1 MATTNITLK
10 VITEVKP
17 NAETFKVFGFH
28 SQDSLLVKYP
38 RIFRAKILDE
48 PIIVDNVSGKEGELF
63 ISSEI
68 KDSALL
74 KDGNLILDIPGAF
87 RYSLG
92 GEDDAYLLY
101 NDSQIYY
108 SADYSS
114 DYSHIKEEQLKNILQ
129 NLGDVLSIHLEPK
142 MKGKIRIENFRDSIT
157 GETNDRTLRK
167 EFRVSQDGLF
177 WSNWAMLTD
186 DNLYAEEYIVD
197 NSLFIELRY
206 TRTGTDDTGTIIFN
220 NIDFNGTCAALTF
233 EAPTLF
239 SSILNRA
246 LGTNELSSLEINIFK
261 KLYYRGILPNYIER
275 ADDDDYKE
283 DKDFVDLFFSIARF
297 FSLFIIFFRRWEK
310 FKDDED
316 LLREQVRGYGIY
328 FNEGK
333 ITLEELQYLARN
345 LFSQAQQRG
354 TQMIFTR
361 RGDIL
366 SNRTE
371 APIDGEF
378 IRLTQ
383 NRSCDELLYENVP
396 KWKMGWCMNQSSPM
410 YKGTSRSFNLNKT
423 RENSE
428 DFQSLSNF
436 VLSKSG
442 SGDYSLE
449 SSGNKRVLKLNFG
462 SGNGRAG
469 LGRASNEDISNNL
482 YTADSQ
488 MDYEITF
495 AFKLNNA
502 SSDIKVEFGV
512 EGFDINK
519 NYLNDSFITP
529 NGFTITNEFLNQATD
544 VWQSGK
550 WYFVRGIIH
559 AYGSSNVE
567 QETTNL
573 GFGTNLYFNNPFLK
587 YILPKIQVSSNTA
600 TSVEIWDYKIRPLVR
615 GKNIIPLKDGKLDAK
630 SLGFIQASDFFHTY
644 FRNNNKTQSQQDIT
658 DIIEK
663 YLYPFNKTDLF
674 TITGNN

>member
-1 MATTNITLK
+1 MDNILNN
-10 VITEVKP
+10 I
-17 NAETFKVFGFH
+17 G
-28 SQDSLLVKYP
+28 DILLVTLAPKIMGKV
-38 RIFRAKILDE
+38 RITNF
-48 PIIVDNVSGKEGELF
+48 VDSIEGET
-63 ISSEI
+63 EQ
-68 KDSALL
+68 
-74 KDGNLILDIPGAF
+74 
-87 RYSLG
+87 RSL
-92 GEDDAYLLY
+92 
-101 NDSQIYY
+101 S
-108 SADYSS
+108 
-114 DYSHIKEEQLKNILQ
+114 
-129 NLGDVLSIHLEPK
+129 
-142 MKGKIRIENFRDSIT
+142 R
-157 GETNDRTLRK
+157 
-167 EFRVSQDGLF
+167 EFRISQDGVF
-177 WSNWAMLTD
+177 WTD
-186 DNLYAEEYIVD
+186 WKPLNNENLSSDEFVTY
-197 NSLFIELRY
+197 NSLYIEVRY
-206 TRTGTDDTGTIIFN
+206 TRTGTDTTGVIKFVDIT
-220 NIDFNGTCAALTF
+220 FNGVREEIQF
-233 EAPTLF
+233 VAPTLM

-275 ADDDDYKE
+275 ADNDDYKE
-283 DKDFVDLFFSIARF
+283 DKDFVDLFFSVARF
-297 FSLFIIFFRRWEK
+297 FALFIIFFRRWER

-333 ITLEELQYLARN
+333 ITLEELQYLTRN

-361 RGDIL
+361 KGDVL
-366 SNRTE
+366 SNGTE

-462 SGNGRAG
+462 SGSGRAG

-495 AFKLNNA
+495 AFNLNNA
-502 SSDIKVEFGV
+502 SSGIKVEFGV

-573 GFGTNLYFNNPFLK
+573 GFGANLYFNNPFLK

-630 SLGFIQASDFFHTY
+630 SLGFIQAPDFFHTY

-663 YLYPFNKTDLF
+663 YLYPFDKTDLF

>member
-1 MATTNITLK
+1 M
-10 VITEVKP
+10 
-17 NAETFKVFGFH
+17 
-28 SQDSLLVKYP
+28 D
-38 RIFRAKILDE
+38 
-48 PIIVDNVSGKEGELF
+48 
-63 ISSEI
+63 
-68 KDSALL
+68 
-74 KDGNLILDIPGAF
+74 
-87 RYSLG
+87 
-92 GEDDAYLLY
+92 
-101 NDSQIYY
+101 
-108 SADYSS
+108 
-114 DYSHIKEEQLKNILQ
+114 NIL
-129 NLGDVLSIHLEPK
+129 NNIGDVLLVTLAPK
-142 MKGKIRIENFRDSIT
+142 IMGKVRITNFVDSIE
-157 GETNDRTLRK
+157 GETEQRSLSR
-167 EFRVSQDGLF
+167 EFRISQDGVF
-177 WSNWAMLTD
+177 WTD
-186 DNLYAEEYIVD
+186 WEPLNNENLSSDEFVTD
-197 NSLFIELRY
+197 NSLYIEVRY
-206 TRTGTDDTGTIIFN
+206 TRTGTDASGVIKFVDIT
-220 NIDFNGTCAALTF
+220 FNGVREENQF
-233 EAPTLF
+233 IAPTLM

-246 LGTNELSSLEINIFK
+246 LDTNELSSLEINIFK

-275 ADDDDYKE
+275 ADNDDYKE
-283 DKDFVDLFFSIARF
+283 DKDFVDLFFSVARF
-297 FSLFIIFFRRWEK
+297 FALFIIFFRRWER

-316 LLREQVRGYGIY
+316 LLREQVRGYGLY
-328 FNEGK
+328 FNEGE

-361 RGDIL
+361 RGDVL
-366 SNRTE
+366 SNGTE

-442 SGDYSLE
+442 SGNYSLAF
-449 SSGNKRVLKLNFG
+449 SGNKRVLKLNFG
-462 SGNGRAG
+462 SGSGRAG
-469 LGRASNEDISNNL
+469 LGRASNEEVSDNL

-502 SSDIKVEFGV
+502 SSGIKVEFGV

-544 VWQSGK
+544 VWKSGK

-630 SLGFIQASDFFHTY
+630 SLGFIQAPDFFYTY

>member
-1 MATTNITLK
+1 MDNILNN
-10 VITEVKP
+10 I
-17 NAETFKVFGFH
+17 G
-28 SQDSLLVKYP
+28 DILLVTLAPKIMGKV
-38 RIFRAKILDE
+38 RITNFLDS
-48 PIIVDNVSGKEGELF
+48 IEGET
-63 ISSEI
+63 EQ
-68 KDSALL
+68 
-74 KDGNLILDIPGAF
+74 
-87 RYSLG
+87 RSL
-92 GEDDAYLLY
+92 
-101 NDSQIYY
+101 S
-108 SADYSS
+108 
-114 DYSHIKEEQLKNILQ
+114 
-129 NLGDVLSIHLEPK
+129 
-142 MKGKIRIENFRDSIT
+142 R
-157 GETNDRTLRK
+157 
-167 EFRVSQDGLF
+167 EFRISQDGVF
-177 WSNWAMLTD
+177 WTD
-186 DNLYAEEYIVD
+186 WKSLNNENLSSDEFVTDNYLY
-197 NSLFIELRY
+197 IEVRY
-206 TRTGTDDTGTIIFN
+206 TRTGTDTTGVIKFVDIT
-220 NIDFNGTCAALTF
+220 FNGVREEIQF
-233 EAPTLF
+233 VAPTLM

-246 LGTNELSSLEINIFK
+246 LGTNELSLLEINIFK

-275 ADDDDYKE
+275 ADNDDYKE
-283 DKDFVDLFFSIARF
+283 DKDFVDLFFSVARF
-297 FSLFIIFFRRWEK
+297 FALFIIFFRRWER

-316 LLREQVRGYGIY
+316 LLREQVRGYGLY

-333 ITLEELQYLARN
+333 ITLEELQYLTRN

-361 RGDIL
+361 RGDVL
-366 SNRTE
+366 SNGTE
-371 APIDGEF
+371 VPIDGEF

-383 NRSCDELLYENVP
+383 NRSCDELLYENVH

-436 VLSKSG
+436 VLSKIG
-442 SGDYSLE
+442 SGNYSLA

-462 SGNGRAG
+462 SGSGRAG
-469 LGRASNEDISNNL
+469 LGRASNEEVLDNL

-495 AFKLNNA
+495 AFKLKNA
-502 SSDIKVEFGV
+502 SGGIMVEFGV

-529 NGFTITNEFLNQATD
+529 NGFTITNEFLNQATNA
-544 VWQSGK
+544 WKSGK

-567 QETTNL
+567 RETTNL

-587 YILPKIQVSSNTA
+587 YILPKIQVSSNVA

-630 SLGFIQASDFFHTY
+630 SLGFIQAPDFFYTY

-663 YLYPFNKTDLF
+663 YLYPFNKIDLF

>member
-1 MATTNITLK
+1 MDNILNN
-10 VITEVKP
+10 I
-17 NAETFKVFGFH
+17 G
-28 SQDSLLVKYP
+28 DILLVTLAPKIMGKV
-38 RIFRAKILDE
+38 RITNFLDS
-48 PIIVDNVSGKEGELF
+48 IEGET
-63 ISSEI
+63 EQ
-68 KDSALL
+68 
-74 KDGNLILDIPGAF
+74 
-87 RYSLG
+87 RSL
-92 GEDDAYLLY
+92 
-101 NDSQIYY
+101 S
-108 SADYSS
+108 
-114 DYSHIKEEQLKNILQ
+114 
-129 NLGDVLSIHLEPK
+129 
-142 MKGKIRIENFRDSIT
+142 R
-157 GETNDRTLRK
+157 
-167 EFRVSQDGLF
+167 EFRISQDGVF
-177 WSNWAMLTD
+177 WTD
-186 DNLYAEEYIVD
+186 WKSLNNENLSSDEFVTD
-197 NSLFIELRY
+197 NSLYIEVRY
-206 TRTGTDDTGTIIFN
+206 TRTGTDTTGVIKFVDIT
-220 NIDFNGTCAALTF
+220 FNGVREEIQF
-233 EAPTLF
+233 VAPTLM

-246 LGTNELSSLEINIFK
+246 LGTNELSLLEINIFK

-275 ADDDDYKE
+275 ADNDDYKE
-283 DKDFVDLFFSIARF
+283 DKDFVDLFFSVARF
-297 FSLFIIFFRRWEK
+297 FALFIIFFRRWER

-316 LLREQVRGYGIY
+316 LLREQVRGYGLY

-333 ITLEELQYLARN
+333 ITLEELQYLTRN

-361 RGDIL
+361 RGDVL
-366 SNRTE
+366 SNGTE

-436 VLSKSG
+436 VLSKIG
-442 SGDYSLE
+442 SGNYSLA
-449 SSGNKRVLKLNFG
+449 SSDNKRVLKLNFG
-462 SGNGRAG
+462 SRSGRAG
-469 LGRASNEDISNNL
+469 LGRASNEEVLDNL

-495 AFKLNNA
+495 AFKLKNT
-502 SSDIKVEFGV
+502 SSGIRVEFGV

-529 NGFTITNEFLNQATD
+529 NGFTITNEFLNQATN
-544 VWQSGK
+544 VWKSGK

-567 QETTNL
+567 RETTNL

-587 YILPKIQVSSNTA
+587 YILPKIQVSSNAA

-630 SLGFIQASDFFHTY
+630 SLGFIQAPDFFYTY

>member
-1 MATTNITLK
+1 MDNILNN
-10 VITEVKP
+10 I
-17 NAETFKVFGFH
+17 G
-28 SQDSLLVKYP
+28 DILLVTLAPKIMGKV
-38 RIFRAKILDE
+38 RIMNF
-48 PIIVDNVSGKEGELF
+48 VDSIEGET
-63 ISSEI
+63 EQ
-68 KDSALL
+68 
-74 KDGNLILDIPGAF
+74 
-87 RYSLG
+87 RSL
-92 GEDDAYLLY
+92 
-101 NDSQIYY
+101 S
-108 SADYSS
+108 
-114 DYSHIKEEQLKNILQ
+114 
-129 NLGDVLSIHLEPK
+129 
-142 MKGKIRIENFRDSIT
+142 R
-157 GETNDRTLRK
+157 
-167 EFRVSQDGLF
+167 EFRISQDGVF
-177 WSNWAMLTD
+177 WTD
-186 DNLYAEEYIVD
+186 WKPLNNENLSSDEFVTD
-197 NSLFIELRY
+197 NSLYIEVKY
-206 TRTGTDDTGTIIFN
+206 TRTGTDDNGVIKF
-220 NIDFNGTCAALTF
+220 IDITFNGVREEIQF
-233 EAPTLF
+233 VAPTLM
-239 SSILNRA
+239 SSVLNRA

-275 ADDDDYKE
+275 ADNDDYKE
-283 DKDFVDLFFSIARF
+283 DKDFVDLFFSVARF
-297 FSLFIIFFRRWEK
+297 FALFIIFFRRWER

-316 LLREQVRGYGIY
+316 LLREQVRGYGLY

-333 ITLEELQYLARN
+333 ITLEELQYLTRN

-361 RGDIL
+361 KGDVL
-366 SNRTE
+366 SNGTE

-396 KWKMGWCMNQSSPM
+396 KWKMGWCMNQSSPL

-442 SGDYSLE
+442 SGNYFLAY
-449 SSGNKRVLKLNFG
+449 SGNKRVLKLNFRSG
-462 SGNGRAG
+462 SGRAG
-469 LGRASNEDISNNL
+469 LGRASNEEVLDNL

-495 AFKLNNA
+495 AFKLND
-502 SSDIKVEFGV
+502 SSSGIKVEFGV

-529 NGFTITNEFLNQATD
+529 NGFTITNEFLNQATN
-544 VWQSGK
+544 VWKSGK

-630 SLGFIQASDFFHTY
+630 SLGFIQAPDFFHTY

>member
-1 MATTNITLK
+1 MDNILNN
-10 VITEVKP
+10 I
-17 NAETFKVFGFH
+17 G
-28 SQDSLLVKYP
+28 DILLVTLAPKIMGKV
-38 RIFRAKILDE
+38 RITNF
-48 PIIVDNVSGKEGELF
+48 VDSIEGET
-63 ISSEI
+63 EQ
-68 KDSALL
+68 
-74 KDGNLILDIPGAF
+74 
-87 RYSLG
+87 RSL
-92 GEDDAYLLY
+92 
-101 NDSQIYY
+101 S
-108 SADYSS
+108 
-114 DYSHIKEEQLKNILQ
+114 
-129 NLGDVLSIHLEPK
+129 
-142 MKGKIRIENFRDSIT
+142 R
-157 GETNDRTLRK
+157 
-167 EFRVSQDGLF
+167 EFRISQDGVF
-177 WSNWAMLTD
+177 WTD
-186 DNLYAEEYIVD
+186 WKSLNNENLSSDEFVTD
-197 NSLFIELRY
+197 NSLYIEVRY
-206 TRTGTDDTGTIIFN
+206 TRTGTDASGVIKFVDIT
-220 NIDFNGTCAALTF
+220 FNGVREEIQF
-233 EAPTLF
+233 VAPTLM

-275 ADDDDYKE
+275 ADNDDYKE
-283 DKDFVDLFFSIARF
+283 DKDFVDLFFSVARF
-297 FSLFIIFFRRWEK
+297 FALFIIFFRRWER

-316 LLREQVRGYGIY
+316 LLREQVRGYGLY

-361 RGDIL
+361 KGDVL
-366 SNRTE
+366 SNGTK

-378 IRLTQ
+378 VRLTQ

-410 YKGTSRSFNLNKT
+410 YRGTSRSFNLNKT

-442 SGDYSLE
+442 SGNYYLA
-449 SSGNKRVLKLNFG
+449 SSGNKRVLKLNFRSG
-462 SGNGRAG
+462 SGRAG
-469 LGRASNEDISNNL
+469 LGRASNEEVSDNL

-502 SSDIKVEFGV
+502 SSGIKIEFGV

-544 VWQSGK
+544 VWKSDK

-587 YILPKIQVSSNTA
+587 YILPKIQVSSNTI

-615 GKNIIPLKDGKLDAK
+615 GKNIIPLKDGKLDVK
-630 SLGFIQASDFFHTY
+630 SLGFIQSPDFFYTY

>member
-1 MATTNITLK
+1 MDNILNN
-10 VITEVKP
+10 I
-17 NAETFKVFGFH
+17 G
-28 SQDSLLVKYP
+28 DILLVTLASKIMGKV
-38 RIFRAKILDE
+38 RITNF
-48 PIIVDNVSGKEGELF
+48 VDSIEGET
-63 ISSEI
+63 EQ
-68 KDSALL
+68 
-74 KDGNLILDIPGAF
+74 
-87 RYSLG
+87 RSL
-92 GEDDAYLLY
+92 
-101 NDSQIYY
+101 S
-108 SADYSS
+108 
-114 DYSHIKEEQLKNILQ
+114 
-129 NLGDVLSIHLEPK
+129 
-142 MKGKIRIENFRDSIT
+142 R
-157 GETNDRTLRK
+157 
-167 EFRVSQDGLF
+167 EFRISQDGVF
-177 WSNWAMLTD
+177 WTD
-186 DNLYAEEYIVD
+186 WKPLNNENLSSDEFVTD
-197 NSLFIELRY
+197 NSLYIEVRY
-206 TRTGTDDTGTIIFN
+206 TRTGTDATGVIKFVDIT
-220 NIDFNGTCAALTF
+220 FNGVREENQF
-233 EAPTLF
+233 VAPTLM

-275 ADDDDYKE
+275 ADNDDYKE
-283 DKDFVDLFFSIARF
+283 DKDFVDLFFSVARF
-297 FSLFIIFFRRWEK
+297 FALFIIFFRRWER

-316 LLREQVRGYGIY
+316 LLREQVRGYGLY

-333 ITLEELQYLARN
+333 ITLEELQYLTRN

-361 RGDIL
+361 KGDVL
-366 SNRTE
+366 SNGT

-436 VLSKSG
+436 VLIKSG
-442 SGDYSLE
+442 SGNYSLAY
-449 SSGNKRVLKLNFG
+449 SGNKRVLKLNFRSG
-462 SGNGRAG
+462 SGSGRAG
-469 LGRASNEDISNNL
+469 LGRASNEDVSNNL

-529 NGFTITNEFLNQATD
+529 NGFTITNEFLNQATN

-550 WYFVRGIIH
+550 WYFVRGMIH

-567 QETTNL
+567 QEMTNL

-600 TSVEIWDYKIRPLVR
+600 TSVEIWDYKIRPLIR

-630 SLGFIQASDFFHTY
+630 SLGFIQAPDFFHTY

-663 YLYPFNKTDLF
+663 YLYPFNETDLF

>member
-1 MATTNITLK
+1 MDNILNN
-10 VITEVKP
+10 I
-17 NAETFKVFGFH
+17 G
-28 SQDSLLVKYP
+28 DILLVTLAPKIMGKV
-38 RIFRAKILDE
+38 RITNF
-48 PIIVDNVSGKEGELF
+48 VDSIEGET
-63 ISSEI
+63 EQ
-68 KDSALL
+68 
-74 KDGNLILDIPGAF
+74 
-87 RYSLG
+87 RSL
-92 GEDDAYLLY
+92 
-101 NDSQIYY
+101 S
-108 SADYSS
+108 
-114 DYSHIKEEQLKNILQ
+114 
-129 NLGDVLSIHLEPK
+129 
-142 MKGKIRIENFRDSIT
+142 R
-157 GETNDRTLRK
+157 
-167 EFRVSQDGLF
+167 EFRISQDGVF
-177 WSNWAMLTD
+177 WTD
-186 DNLYAEEYIVD
+186 WKPLNNENLSSDEFVTD
-197 NSLFIELRY
+197 NSLYIEVRY
-206 TRTGTDDTGTIIFN
+206 TRTGTDDTGVIKF
-220 NIDFNGTCAALTF
+220 IDITFNGVREEIQF
-233 EAPTLF
+233 VAPTLM
-239 SSILNRA
+239 SSVLNRA

-275 ADDDDYKE
+275 ADNDDYKE
-283 DKDFVDLFFSIARF
+283 DKDFVDLFFSVARF
-297 FSLFIIFFRRWEK
+297 FALFIIFFRRWER

-316 LLREQVRGYGIY
+316 LLREQVRGYGLY

-333 ITLEELQYLARN
+333 ITLEELQYLTRN

-361 RGDIL
+361 RGDVL
-366 SNRTE
+366 SNGTE

-442 SGDYSLE
+442 SGNYSLA

-462 SGNGRAG
+462 SGSGRAG
-469 LGRASNEDISNNL
+469 LGRVSNEEVSDNL

-502 SSDIKVEFGV
+502 SSGIKVEFGV

-529 NGFTITNEFLNQATD
+529 NGFTISNEFLNQATN
-544 VWQSGK
+544 VWRSGK

-559 AYGSSNVE
+559 AYGSSNIG

-630 SLGFIQASDFFHTY
+630 SLGFIQAPDFFYTY

>member
-1 MATTNITLK
+1 MDNILNN
-10 VITEVKP
+10 I
-17 NAETFKVFGFH
+17 G
-28 SQDSLLVKYP
+28 DILLVTLAPKIMGKV
-38 RIFRAKILDE
+38 RITNF
-48 PIIVDNVSGKEGELF
+48 VDSIEGET
-63 ISSEI
+63 
-68 KDSALL
+68 
-74 KDGNLILDIPGAF
+74 
-87 RYSLG
+87 
-92 GEDDAYLLY
+92 
-101 NDSQIYY
+101 
-108 SADYSS
+108 
-114 DYSHIKEEQLKNILQ
+114 EQKT
-129 NLGDVLSIHLEPK
+129 LS
-142 MKGKIRIENFRDSIT
+142 R
-157 GETNDRTLRK
+157 
-167 EFRVSQDGLF
+167 EFRISQDGVF
-177 WSNWAMLTD
+177 WTD
-186 DNLYAEEYIVD
+186 WKPLNNENLSSDEFVTD
-197 NSLFIELRY
+197 NSLYIEVRY
-206 TRTGTDDTGTIIFN
+206 TRTGTDTTGVIKFVDIT
-220 NIDFNGTCAALTF
+220 FNGVREENQF
-233 EAPTLF
+233 IAPTLM

-275 ADDDDYKE
+275 ADNDDYKE
-283 DKDFVDLFFSIARF
+283 DKDFVDLFFSVARF
-297 FSLFIIFFRRWEK
+297 FALFIIFFRRWER

-316 LLREQVRGYGIY
+316 LLREQVRGYGLY

-333 ITLEELQYLARN
+333 ITLEELQYLSRN

-361 RGDIL
+361 KGDVL
-366 SNRTE
+366 SNGTE

-410 YKGTSRSFNLNKT
+410 YRGTSRSFNLNKT
-423 RENSE
+423 KEKSE

-442 SGDYSLE
+442 SGNYSLA
-449 SSGNKRVLKLNFG
+449 SSGNKRVLRLNFRSG
-462 SGNGRAG
+462 SGRAG
-469 LGRASNEDISNNL
+469 LGRASNEEVSDNL

-502 SSDIKVEFGV
+502 SSSIKVEFGV

-529 NGFTITNEFLNQATD
+529 NGFTITNVFLNQATN
-544 VWQSGK
+544 VWKSGK

-567 QETTNL
+567 KETTNL

-615 GKNIIPLKDGKLDAK
+615 GKNIIPLKGGKLDAK
-630 SLGFIQASDFFHTY
+630 SLCFIQAPDFFYTY

-663 YLYPFNKTDLF
+663 YLYPFNRTDLF
-674 TITGNN
+674 TIMENN

>member
-1 MATTNITLK
+1 MDNILNN
-10 VITEVKP
+10 I
-17 NAETFKVFGFH
+17 G
-28 SQDSLLVKYP
+28 DILLVTLAPKIMGKV
-38 RIFRAKILDE
+38 RITNFLDS
-48 PIIVDNVSGKEGELF
+48 IEGET
-63 ISSEI
+63 EQ
-68 KDSALL
+68 
-74 KDGNLILDIPGAF
+74 
-87 RYSLG
+87 RSLSR
-92 GEDDAYLLY
+92 EF
-101 NDSQIYY
+101 
-108 SADYSS
+108 
-114 DYSHIKEEQLKNILQ
+114 
-129 NLGDVLSIHLEPK
+129 
-142 MKGKIRIENFRDSIT
+142 KI
-157 GETNDRTLRK
+157 
-167 EFRVSQDGLF
+167 SQDGVF
-177 WSNWAMLTD
+177 WTD
-186 DNLYAEEYIVD
+186 WKSLNNENLSSDEFVPD
-197 NSLFIELRY
+197 NSLYIEVRY
-206 TRTGTDDTGTIIFN
+206 TRTGTDTTGVIKFVDIT
-220 NIDFNGTCAALTF
+220 FNGVREEVQF
-233 EAPTLF
+233 VAPTLI

-246 LGTNELSSLEINIFK
+246 LGTNELSLLEINIFK

-275 ADDDDYKE
+275 ADNDDYKE
-283 DKDFVDLFFSIARF
+283 DKDFVDLFFSVARF
-297 FSLFIIFFRRWEK
+297 FALFIIFFRRWER

-316 LLREQVRGYGIY
+316 LLREQVRGYGLY

-333 ITLEELQYLARN
+333 ITLEELQYLTRN

-361 RGDIL
+361 RGDVL
-366 SNRTE
+366 SNGTE

-383 NRSCDELLYENVP
+383 NRSCDELLYENVS

-423 RENSE
+423 GENSE

-436 VLSKSG
+436 VLSKIG
-442 SGDYSLE
+442 SGNYSLA

-462 SGNGRAG
+462 SVSGRAG
-469 LGRASNEDISNNL
+469 LGRASNEEVLDNL
-482 YTADSQ
+482 YTVDSQ

-495 AFKLNNA
+495 AFKLKNA
-502 SSDIKVEFGV
+502 SGGIRVEFGV

-519 NYLNDSFITP
+519 NYLNDSFVTP
-529 NGFTITNEFLNQATD
+529 NGFTITNEFLNQATN
-544 VWQSGK
+544 VWKSDK

-567 QETTNL
+567 RETTNL

-587 YILPKIQVSSNTA
+587 YILPKIQVSSNAA

-630 SLGFIQASDFFHTY
+630 SLGFIQAPDFFYTY

>member
-1 MATTNITLK
+1 MDNILNN
-10 VITEVKP
+10 I
-17 NAETFKVFGFH
+17 G
-28 SQDSLLVKYP
+28 DILLVALAPKIMGKV
-38 RIFRAKILDE
+38 RITNFLDS
-48 PIIVDNVSGKEGELF
+48 IEGET
-63 ISSEI
+63 EQ
-68 KDSALL
+68 
-74 KDGNLILDIPGAF
+74 
-87 RYSLG
+87 RSL
-92 GEDDAYLLY
+92 
-101 NDSQIYY
+101 S
-108 SADYSS
+108 
-114 DYSHIKEEQLKNILQ
+114 
-129 NLGDVLSIHLEPK
+129 
-142 MKGKIRIENFRDSIT
+142 R
-157 GETNDRTLRK
+157 
-167 EFRVSQDGLF
+167 EFRISQDGVF
-177 WSNWAMLTD
+177 WTD
-186 DNLYAEEYIVD
+186 WKSLNNENLSSDEFVAD
-197 NSLFIELRY
+197 NSLYIEVRY
-206 TRTGTDDTGTIIFN
+206 TRTGTDTTGVIKFVDIT
-220 NIDFNGTCAALTF
+220 FNGVREEIQF
-233 EAPTLF
+233 VAPTLM

-246 LGTNELSSLEINIFK
+246 LGTNELSLLEINIFK

-275 ADDDDYKE
+275 ADNDDYKE
-283 DKDFVDLFFSIARF
+283 DKDFVDLFFSVARF
-297 FSLFIIFFRRWEK
+297 FALFIIFFRRWER

-316 LLREQVRGYGIY
+316 LLREQVRGYGLY

-333 ITLEELQYLARN
+333 ITLEELQYLTRN

-361 RGDIL
+361 RGDVL
-366 SNRTE
+366 SNGTE

-396 KWKMGWCMNQSSPM
+396 KWKIGWCMNQSSPM

-436 VLSKSG
+436 VLSKIG
-442 SGDYSLE
+442 SGNYSLA
-449 SSGNKRVLKLNFG
+449 SSGNKRVLKLNFESG
-462 SGNGRAG
+462 SGRAG
-469 LGRASNEDISNNL
+469 LGRASNEEVLDNL

-488 MDYEITF
+488 IDYEITF
-495 AFKLNNA
+495 AFKLKNA
-502 SSDIKVEFGV
+502 SSGIRVEFGV

-519 NYLNDSFITP
+519 NYLNDSFVTP
-529 NGFTITNEFLNQATD
+529 NGFTITNEFLNQATN
-544 VWQSGK
+544 VWKSGK

-567 QETTNL
+567 RETTNL

-587 YILPKIQVSSNTA
+587 YILPKIQVSSNAA

-630 SLGFIQASDFFHTY
+630 SLGFIQAPDFFYTY

>member
-1 MATTNITLK
+1 MDNILNN
-10 VITEVKP
+10 I
-17 NAETFKVFGFH
+17 G
-28 SQDSLLVKYP
+28 DILLVTLAPKIMGKV
-38 RIFRAKILDE
+38 RITNF
-48 PIIVDNVSGKEGELF
+48 VDSIEGET
-63 ISSEI
+63 EQ
-68 KDSALL
+68 
-74 KDGNLILDIPGAF
+74 
-87 RYSLG
+87 RSL
-92 GEDDAYLLY
+92 
-101 NDSQIYY
+101 S
-108 SADYSS
+108 
-114 DYSHIKEEQLKNILQ
+114 
-129 NLGDVLSIHLEPK
+129 
-142 MKGKIRIENFRDSIT
+142 R
-157 GETNDRTLRK
+157 
-167 EFRVSQDGLF
+167 EFRISQDGVF
-177 WSNWAMLTD
+177 WTD
-186 DNLYAEEYIVD
+186 WKPLNNENLSSDEFVTD
-197 NSLFIELRY
+197 NSLYIEVRY
-206 TRTGTDDTGTIIFN
+206 TRTGTDATGVIKFVDIT
-220 NIDFNGTCAALTF
+220 FNGVREEIQF
-233 EAPTLF
+233 VAPTLM
-239 SSILNRA
+239 SSILNKA

-275 ADDDDYKE
+275 ADNDDYKE
-283 DKDFVDLFFSIARF
+283 DKDFVDLFFSVARF
-297 FSLFIIFFRRWEK
+297 FALFIIFFRRWER

-316 LLREQVRGYGIY
+316 LLREQVRGYGLY

-333 ITLEELQYLARN
+333 ITLEELQHLSRN

-354 TQMIFTR
+354 TQTIFTR
-361 RGDIL
+361 KGDIL
-366 SNRTE
+366 SNGTE

-396 KWKMGWCMNQSSPM
+396 KWKMGWCMNQSSHM
-410 YKGTSRSFNLNKT
+410 YKGNSRSFTLNKT

-442 SGDYSLE
+442 SGNYSLAF
-449 SSGNKRVLKLNFG
+449 SGNKRVLKLNFG
-462 SGNGRAG
+462 SGSGRAG
-469 LGRASNEDISNNL
+469 LGRASNEDVSDNL

-502 SSDIKVEFGV
+502 SSGIKIEFGV

-529 NGFTITNEFLNQATD
+529 NGFTITNEFLNQAAN
-544 VWQSGK
+544 VWKSGK

-559 AYGSSNVE
+559 AYGSSNIE

-573 GFGTNLYFNNPFLK
+573 GFGTNLYFNNLFLK

-600 TSVEIWDYKIRPLVR
+600 TGVEIWDYKIRPLVR
-615 GKNIIPLKDGKLDAK
+615 GKNIIPLKDGELDAK
-630 SLGFIQASDFFHTY
+630 SLGFIQAPDFFYTY

>member
-1 MATTNITLK
+1 MDNI
-10 VITEVKP
+10 
-17 NAETFKVFGFH
+17 
-28 SQDSLLVKYP
+28 
-38 RIFRAKILDE
+38 
-48 PIIVDNVSGKEGELF
+48 
-63 ISSEI
+63 
-68 KDSALL
+68 
-74 KDGNLILDIPGAF
+74 
-87 RYSLG
+87 
-92 GEDDAYLLY
+92 
-101 NDSQIYY
+101 
-108 SADYSS
+108 
-114 DYSHIKEEQLKNILQ
+114 LKNI
-129 NLGDVLSIHLEPK
+129 GDILLVTLAPK
-142 MKGKIRIENFRDSIT
+142 IMGKVRITNFLDSIE
-157 GETNDRTLRK
+157 GETEQRSLSR
-167 EFRVSQDGLF
+167 EFRISQDGVF
-177 WSNWAMLTD
+177 WTD
-186 DNLYAEEYIVD
+186 WKSLNNENLSSDEFVTDNYLY
-197 NSLFIELRY
+197 IEVRY
-206 TRTGTDDTGTIIFN
+206 TRTGTDTTGVIKFVDIT
-220 NIDFNGTCAALTF
+220 FNGVREEIQF
-233 EAPTLF
+233 VAPTLM

-246 LGTNELSSLEINIFK
+246 LGTNELSLLEINIFK

-275 ADDDDYKE
+275 ADNDDYKE
-283 DKDFVDLFFSIARF
+283 DKDFVDLFFSVARF
-297 FSLFIIFFRRWEK
+297 FALFIIFFRRWER

-316 LLREQVRGYGIY
+316 LLREQVRGYGLY

-333 ITLEELQYLARN
+333 ITLEELQYLTRN

-361 RGDIL
+361 RGDVL
-366 SNRTE
+366 SNGTE

-436 VLSKSG
+436 VLSKIG
-442 SGDYSLE
+442 SGNYSLA

-462 SGNGRAG
+462 SVSGRAG
-469 LGRASNEDISNNL
+469 LGRASNEEVLDNL

-495 AFKLNNA
+495 AFKLKNA
-502 SSDIKVEFGV
+502 SSGIRVEFGV

-519 NYLNDSFITP
+519 NYLNDSFVTP
-529 NGFTITNEFLNQATD
+529 NGFTITNEFLNQATN
-544 VWQSGK
+544 VWKSGK

-559 AYGSSNVE
+559 AYGSSNFE
-567 QETTNL
+567 RETTNL

-587 YILPKIQVSSNTA
+587 YILPKIQVSSNAA

-630 SLGFIQASDFFHTY
+630 SLGFIQAPDFFYTY

>member
-1 MATTNITLK
+1 MDNILNN
-10 VITEVKP
+10 I
-17 NAETFKVFGFH
+17 G
-28 SQDSLLVKYP
+28 DILLVTLAPKIMGKV
-38 RIFRAKILDE
+38 RITNFLDS
-48 PIIVDNVSGKEGELF
+48 IEGET
-63 ISSEI
+63 EQ
-68 KDSALL
+68 
-74 KDGNLILDIPGAF
+74 
-87 RYSLG
+87 RSL
-92 GEDDAYLLY
+92 
-101 NDSQIYY
+101 S
-108 SADYSS
+108 
-114 DYSHIKEEQLKNILQ
+114 
-129 NLGDVLSIHLEPK
+129 
-142 MKGKIRIENFRDSIT
+142 R
-157 GETNDRTLRK
+157 
-167 EFRVSQDGLF
+167 EFRISQDGVF
-177 WSNWAMLTD
+177 WTD
-186 DNLYAEEYIVD
+186 WKSLNNENLSSDEFVAD
-197 NSLFIELRY
+197 NSLYIEVRY
-206 TRTGTDDTGTIIFN
+206 TRTGTDTTGVIKFVDIT
-220 NIDFNGTCAALTF
+220 FNGVREEIQF
-233 EAPTLF
+233 VAPTLM

-246 LGTNELSSLEINIFK
+246 LGTNELSLLEINIFK

-275 ADDDDYKE
+275 ADNDDYKE
-283 DKDFVDLFFSIARF
+283 DKDFVDLFFSVARF
-297 FSLFIIFFRRWEK
+297 FALFIIFFRRWER

-316 LLREQVRGYGIY
+316 LLREQVRGYGLY

-333 ITLEELQYLARN
+333 ITLEELQYLTRN

-361 RGDIL
+361 RGDVL
-366 SNRTE
+366 SNGTE

-436 VLSKSG
+436 VLSKIG
-442 SGDYSLE
+442 GGNYSLA

-462 SGNGRAG
+462 SRGGRAG
-469 LGRASNEDISNNL
+469 LGRASNEEVLDNL
-482 YTADSQ
+482 YAADSQ

-495 AFKLNNA
+495 AFKLKNA
-502 SSDIKVEFGV
+502 SSGIRVEFGV

-519 NYLNDSFITP
+519 NYLNDSFVTP
-529 NGFTITNEFLNQATD
+529 NGFTITNEFLNQATN
-544 VWQSGK
+544 VWKSGK

-567 QETTNL
+567 RETTNL

-587 YILPKIQVSSNTA
+587 YILPKVQVSSNAA

-630 SLGFIQASDFFHTY
+630 SLGFIQAPDFFYTY

-663 YLYPFNKTDLF
+663 YLYPFNKTHLF

>member
-1 MATTNITLK
+1 MDNILNN
-10 VITEVKP
+10 I
-17 NAETFKVFGFH
+17 G
-28 SQDSLLVKYP
+28 DILLVTLAPKIMGKV
-38 RIFRAKILDE
+38 RITNFLDS
-48 PIIVDNVSGKEGELF
+48 IEGET
-63 ISSEI
+63 EQ
-68 KDSALL
+68 
-74 KDGNLILDIPGAF
+74 
-87 RYSLG
+87 RSL
-92 GEDDAYLLY
+92 
-101 NDSQIYY
+101 S
-108 SADYSS
+108 
-114 DYSHIKEEQLKNILQ
+114 
-129 NLGDVLSIHLEPK
+129 
-142 MKGKIRIENFRDSIT
+142 R
-157 GETNDRTLRK
+157 
-167 EFRVSQDGLF
+167 EFRISQDGVF
-177 WSNWAMLTD
+177 WTD
-186 DNLYAEEYIVD
+186 WKSLNNENLSSDEFVTD
-197 NSLFIELRY
+197 NSLYIEVRY
-206 TRTGTDDTGTIIFN
+206 TRTGTDTTGVIKFVDIT
-220 NIDFNGTCAALTF
+220 FNGVREEIQF
-233 EAPTLF
+233 VAPTLM

-246 LGTNELSSLEINIFK
+246 LGTNELSLLEINIFK

-275 ADDDDYKE
+275 ADNDDYKE
-283 DKDFVDLFFSIARF
+283 DKDFVDLFFSVARF
-297 FSLFIIFFRRWEK
+297 FALFIIFFRRWER

-316 LLREQVRGYGIY
+316 LLREQVRGYGLY

-333 ITLEELQYLARN
+333 ITLEELQYLTRN

-361 RGDIL
+361 RGDVL
-366 SNRTE
+366 SNGTE

-436 VLSKSG
+436 VLSKIG
-442 SGDYSLE
+442 SSNYSLA

-462 SGNGRAG
+462 SGSGRAG
-469 LGRASNEDISNNL
+469 LGRASNEEVLDNL

-495 AFKLNNA
+495 AFKLKNA
-502 SSDIKVEFGV
+502 SSDIRVEFGV

-529 NGFTITNEFLNQATD
+529 NGFTITNEFLNQATN
-544 VWQSGK
+544 VWKSGK

-567 QETTNL
+567 RETTNL

-587 YILPKIQVSSNTA
+587 YILPKIQVSSNAA

-630 SLGFIQASDFFHTY
+630 SLGFIQAPDFFYTY

>member
-1 MATTNITLK
+1 MDNILNN
-10 VITEVKP
+10 I
-17 NAETFKVFGFH
+17 G
-28 SQDSLLVKYP
+28 DILLVTLAPKIMGKV
-38 RIFRAKILDE
+38 RIT
-48 PIIVDNVSGKEGELF
+48 
-63 ISSEI
+63 
-68 KDSALL
+68 
-74 KDGNLILDIPGAF
+74 
-87 RYSLG
+87 
-92 GEDDAYLLY
+92 
-101 NDSQIYY
+101 
-108 SADYSS
+108 
-114 DYSHIKEEQLKNILQ
+114 
-129 NLGDVLSIHLEPK
+129 
-142 MKGKIRIENFRDSIT
+142 NFVDSIEGKT
-157 GETNDRTLRK
+157 EQRSLSR
-167 EFRVSQDGLF
+167 EFRISQDGVF
-177 WSNWAMLTD
+177 WTD
-186 DNLYAEEYIVD
+186 WKPLNNENLSSDEFVTD
-197 NSLFIELRY
+197 NSLFIEVRY
-206 TRTGTDDTGTIIFN
+206 TRTGTDATGVIKF
-220 NIDFNGTCAALTF
+220 IDITFNGVREEIQF
-233 EAPTLF
+233 VAPTLM

-275 ADDDDYKE
+275 ADNDDYKE
-283 DKDFVDLFFSIARF
+283 DKDFVDLFLSVARF
-297 FSLFIIFFRRWEK
+297 FALFIIFFRRWER

-316 LLREQVRGYGIY
+316 LLREQVRGYGLY

-333 ITLEELQYLARN
+333 ITLEELQYLTRN

-361 RGDIL
+361 KGDIL
-366 SNRTE
+366 SNGTE
-371 APIDGEF
+371 TPIDGEF

-383 NRSCDELLYENVP
+383 NRSCDELLYENIP

-442 SGDYSLE
+442 SGNYSLS
-449 SSGNKRVLKLNFG
+449 SSGNKRVLKLNFRSG
-462 SGNGRAG
+462 SGRAG
-469 LGRASNEDISNNL
+469 LGRDSNEDVSDNL

-502 SSDIKVEFGV
+502 SSGINVEFGV

-519 NYLNDSFITP
+519 NYLNDSFVTP
-529 NGFTITNEFLNQATD
+529 NGFTITNEFLNQAAN
-544 VWQSGK
+544 VWKSSK

-559 AYGSSNVE
+559 AYGSSNIE

-630 SLGFIQASDFFHTY
+630 SLGFIQAPDFFYTY

>member
-1 MATTNITLK
+1 MDNILNN
-10 VITEVKP
+10 I
-17 NAETFKVFGFH
+17 G
-28 SQDSLLVKYP
+28 DILLVTLATKIMGKV
-38 RIFRAKILDE
+38 RITNF
-48 PIIVDNVSGKEGELF
+48 VDSIEGET
-63 ISSEI
+63 EQR
-68 KDSALL
+68 LL
-74 KDGNLILDIPGAF
+74 S
-87 RYSLG
+87 R
-92 GEDDAYLLY
+92 
-101 NDSQIYY
+101 
-108 SADYSS
+108 
-114 DYSHIKEEQLKNILQ
+114 
-129 NLGDVLSIHLEPK
+129 
-142 MKGKIRIENFRDSIT
+142 
-157 GETNDRTLRK
+157 
-167 EFRVSQDGLF
+167 EFRISQDGVF
-177 WSNWAMLTD
+177 WTD
-186 DNLYAEEYIVD
+186 WKSLNNENLSSDEFVTD
-197 NSLFIELRY
+197 NSLYIEVRY
-206 TRTGTDDTGTIIFN
+206 TRTGTDTTGVIKFVDIT
-220 NIDFNGTCAALTF
+220 FNGVREEIQF
-233 EAPTLF
+233 VAPTLM

-246 LGTNELSSLEINIFK
+246 LSTNELSLLEINIFK

-275 ADDDDYKE
+275 ADNDDYKE
-283 DKDFVDLFFSIARF
+283 DKDFVDLFFSVARF
-297 FSLFIIFFRRWEK
+297 FALFIIFFRRWER

-316 LLREQVRGYGIY
+316 LLREQVRGYGLY

-333 ITLEELQYLARN
+333 ITLEELQYLTRN

-361 RGDIL
+361 RGDVL
-366 SNRTE
+366 SNGTE

-436 VLSKSG
+436 VLSKIG
-442 SGDYSLE
+442 SGNYSLA

-462 SGNGRAG
+462 SGSGRAG
-469 LGRASNEDISNNL
+469 LGRASNEEVLDNL

-495 AFKLNNA
+495 AFKLKNA
-502 SSDIKVEFGV
+502 SSGIRVEFGV

-529 NGFTITNEFLNQATD
+529 NGFTITNEFLNQATN
-544 VWQSGK
+544 VWKSGK

-567 QETTNL
+567 RETTNL

-587 YILPKIQVSSNTA
+587 YILPKIQVSSNAA

-630 SLGFIQASDFFHTY
+630 SLGFIQAPDFFYTY

-658 DIIEK
+658 DIIKK

>member
-1 MATTNITLK
+1 MDNILNN
-10 VITEVKP
+10 I
-17 NAETFKVFGFH
+17 G
-28 SQDSLLVKYP
+28 DILLVTLAPKIMGKV
-38 RIFRAKILDE
+38 RITNF
-48 PIIVDNVSGKEGELF
+48 VDSIEGET
-63 ISSEI
+63 EQ
-68 KDSALL
+68 
-74 KDGNLILDIPGAF
+74 
-87 RYSLG
+87 RSL
-92 GEDDAYLLY
+92 
-101 NDSQIYY
+101 S
-108 SADYSS
+108 
-114 DYSHIKEEQLKNILQ
+114 
-129 NLGDVLSIHLEPK
+129 
-142 MKGKIRIENFRDSIT
+142 R
-157 GETNDRTLRK
+157 
-167 EFRVSQDGLF
+167 EFRISQDGVF
-177 WSNWAMLTD
+177 WTD
-186 DNLYAEEYIVD
+186 WKPLNNENLSSDEFVTD
-197 NSLFIELRY
+197 NSLYIEVRY
-206 TRTGTDDTGTIIFN
+206 TRTGTDATGVIKFVDIT
-220 NIDFNGTCAALTF
+220 FNGVREEIQF
-233 EAPTLF
+233 VAPTLM

-275 ADDDDYKE
+275 ADNDDYKE
-283 DKDFVDLFFSIARF
+283 DKDFVDLFFSVARF
-297 FSLFIIFFRRWEK
+297 FALFIIFFRRWER

-316 LLREQVRGYGIY
+316 LLREQVRGYGLY

-361 RGDIL
+361 RGDVL
-366 SNRTE
+366 SNGTE

-396 KWKMGWCMNQSSPM
+396 KWKMGWCVNQSSPM

-436 VLSKSG
+436 VLSESG
-442 SGDYSLE
+442 SGNYSLA

-462 SGNGRAG
+462 NESGRAG
-469 LGRASNEDISNNL
+469 LGRVSNEDVSDNL

-502 SSDIKVEFGV
+502 LSGVKVEFGV

-544 VWQSGK
+544 VWKSGK

-630 SLGFIQASDFFHTY
+630 SLGFIQAPDFFYTY

-663 YLYPFNKTDLF
+663 YLYPFYKTDLF